1 MNTASQCVFMTYR
14 ADDIMGL
21 KMDRSSPSK
30 SLYFSEHLRDAAN
43 IVEES
48 INTITLDDRVIC
60 FRIPSREEL
69 RKVVRN
75 RRHVVTVVDD
85 HYWGIVRDKRLP
97 FGYRARMFTRLTKDW
112 QRLKQVTHEWVVT
125 SPVLGR
131 LYPGASMIDPNWDI
145 AFDPGELVNRDGL
158 HIGFLGTRSHLHDLE
173 TILAGVIS
181 FLQNFP
187 AARFT
192 LFMGK
197 HCPKELLTLSNV
209 TNYDPMNWQE
219 YRKLLSGLEID
230 ISLLPSQNTQVN
242 KCRSRNKLFEA
253 VYAGGF
259 CLFDEGYAHKG
270 YAAKH
275 QLGLPFRKQHVA
287 YVLETYMNELALL
300 SDVQSIAKTN
310 ALELQ
315 KQIVNKQKK
324 VLLGVNKED
333 SC

>member
-1 MNTASQCVFMTYR
+1 
-14 ADDIMGL
+14 MGPAGGHEIHCL
-21 KMDRSSPSK
+21 HGTDGNDP
-30 SLYFSEHLRDAAN
+30 LIAAAIAN
-43 IVEES
+43 Y
-48 INTITLDDRVIC
+48 T
-60 FRIPSREEL
+60 
-69 RKVVRN
+69 
-75 RRHVVTVVDD
+75 H
-85 HYWGIVRDKRLP
+85 RL
-97 FGYRARMFTRLTKDW
+97 
-112 QRLKQVTHEWVVT
+112 
-125 SPVLGR
+125 
-131 LYPGASMIDPNWDI
+131 
-145 AFDPGELVNRDGL
+145 
-158 HIGFLGTRSHLHDLE
+158 
-173 TILAGVIS
+173 
-181 FLQNFP
+181 
-187 AARFT
+187 
-192 LFMGK
+192 
-197 HCPKELLTLSNV
+197 
-209 TNYDPMNWQE
+209 NWQE

-230 ISLLPSQNTQVN
+230 ISLLPSQTTQVN

>member
-1 MNTASQCVFMTYR
+1 MHLPT
-14 ADDIMGL
+14 
-21 KMDRSSPSK
+21 PSK
-30 SLYFSEHLRDAAN
+30 SLYFSEHLRGAAD

-97 FGYRARMFTRLTKDW
+97 FGYRARMFRRLIKDW
-112 QRLKQVTHEWVVT
+112 QRLKQITDKWVVT
-125 SPVLGR
+125 SPLLGR
-131 LYPGASMIDPNWDI
+131 LYPGASLIDPNWDI
-145 AFDPGELVNRDGL
+145 AFDPGERVNRDGL

-209 TNYDPMNWQE
+209 TNYDPMDWQE

-230 ISLLPSQNTQVN
+230 ISLLPSQTTQVN

-259 CLFDEGYAHKG
+259 CLFDEGYTHKD
-270 YAAKH
+270 YAEKH
-275 QLGLPFRKQHVA
+275 DLGVSFRPSNLGQILK
-287 YVLETYMNELALL
+287 TYMNDDDLLTGMQNTAKESAQALQAEIIEKQKAALL
-300 SDVQSIAKTN
+300 GANRKTGY
-310 ALELQ
+310 A
-315 KQIVNKQKK
+315 
-324 VLLGVNKED
+324 
-333 SC
+333 SR

>member
-1 MNTASQCVFMTYR
+1 MHLPT
-14 ADDIMGL
+14 
-21 KMDRSSPSK
+21 PSK
-30 SLYFSEHLRDAAN
+30 SLYFSEHLRGAAD

-69 RKVVRN
+69 RKVVKN

-131 LYPGASMIDPNWDI
+131 LYLGASMIDPNWDI
-145 AFDPGELVNRDGL
+145 AFDPGERVNRDGL

-209 TNYDPMNWQE
+209 TNYDPMDWQE

-259 CLFDEGYAHKG
+259 CLFDEGYTHKD
-270 YAAKH
+270 YAEKH
-275 QLGLPFRKQHVA
+275 DLGVSFRPSNLGQILK
-287 YVLETYMNELALL
+287 TYMNDDDLLTGMQNTAKESAQALQAEIIEKQKAALL
-300 SDVQSIAKTN
+300 GANRKTGY
-310 ALELQ
+310 A
-315 KQIVNKQKK
+315 
-324 VLLGVNKED
+324 
-333 SC
+333 SR